1 MTGTNGTNLS
11 KNAMELYINQYI
23 PIANGF
29 LKEGRVHQANSALER
44 MARESG
50 MPEGLM
56 DFVTAATSTK
66 ESTQNLLKRLDGR
79 YNESLEK
86 CTVLD
91 IYNLFSRNANGT
103 DKLKYD
109 SLMKLLMPYKDKKI
123 KDLEEGAKKA
133 QEIVENSFSGKGVTD
148 MAPNALAEAD
158 SERMMYARTYERV
171 FKMLEYMQKSIK
183 NSIEEQAKKS
193 EAKTIWDDLGGLS
206 PAG

>member
-50 MPEGLM
+50 MPEELM

-66 ESTQNLLKRLDGR
+66 ESTQNLLKRLGGR

-91 IYNLFSRNANGT
+91 IYQLFSRSANGT
-103 DKLKYD
+103 DKIKYD
-109 SLMKLLMPYKDKKI
+109 GLMEVLMPYKDKKI
-123 KDLEEGAKKA
+123 KDLEEGARKS
-133 QEIVENSFSGKGVTD
+133 QEIVDNYFKGKGVTD
-148 MAPNALAEAD
+148 IAPGALAKAD
-158 SERMMYARTYERV
+158 SERMMYAQTHNRV
-171 FKMLEYMQKSIK
+171 SKMLEYMQKSIR

-193 EAKTIWDDLGGLS
+193 EAKTIWQQLLDLS
-206 PAG
+206 